1 MKKQYI
7 NPTTEIIKVDAQP
20 MMAGSIKTNGDP
32 TTVSSEQNTEDVEGE
47 AKGFSFGF
55 GFFEE
60 TEE

>member
-7 NPTTEIIKVDAQP
+7 NPTTEIIKVETQP
-20 MMAGSIKTNGDP
+20 MMQYSIKTNGDS
-32 TTVSSEQNTEDVEGE
+32 TTLGDQNTEDVEGE